1 MQNKNTE
8 RKQMSKI
15 RMNTEFRNK
24 ILNRY
29 VDNAETEHTQ
39 EREAFL
45 QAREKVDE
53 LYPQAFRLAT
63 SVVENAYPQDDVA
76 TCKSLKA
83 KYGSPL
89 DVVAKDKCFYFSYAK
104 ENLEEDEDED
114 DRNVSEHFD
123 FGLFGSCG
131 NSEYNDETGKQFAY
145 AYKREELK
153 AKDCNADILAQQNGK
168 DENPYK
174 TKHIEANDKALG
186 YTQYS
191 RYSSSDDTTTGIARE
206 FDSQYYLDIIGT
218 SHCRSRTIACN
229 KEQFLFFKI
238 WKQAKSHLITCH
250 QKWIDSIEK
259 QKQAMKTGLK
269 AYRYLSEGV
278 ELMKELG
285 IELDEAEL
293 VRCNSTGL
301 TIYNPVN
308 LASMIKGM
316 KNTTMTREQ
325 KIAIRKEYEKQNNLN

>member
-1 MQNKNTE
+1 MQ
-8 RKQMSKI
+8 KI

-29 VDNAETEHTQ
+29 VEHAETETTQ
-39 EREAFL
+39 EQQAFL
-45 QAREKVDE
+45 QARENVD
-53 LYPQAFRLAT
+53 Y
-63 SVVENAYPQDDVA
+63 AYPKAFELAKLVVGRAYPKEDVD
-76 TCKSLKA
+76 TCKSLKQ

-104 ENLEEDEDED
+104 DELDQDEDES

-123 FGLFGSCG
+123 FGLFGEVDNSNYG
-131 NSEYNDETGKQFAY
+131 NSTGKQFAY

-153 AKDCNADILAQQNGK
+153 AKDCNPDILAQQNGK
-168 DENPYK
+168 DENPHK
-174 TKHIEANDKALG
+174 TKHIDANNKALG
-186 YTQYS
+186 HSGYS
-191 RYSSSDDTTTGIARE
+191 RYNSDDDNNVGISKE
-206 FDSQYYLDIIGT
+206 FDSQFYLDIIGT
-218 SHCRSRTIACN
+218 SHCRSRTIACTRQ
-229 KEQFLFFKI
+229 EFEVFKML
-238 WKQAKSHLITCH
+238 KQAKSNVITCH

-278 ELMKELG
+278 ELMTELG
-285 IELDEAEL
+285 ITIDEAEL

-325 KIAIRKEYEKQNNLN
+325 KIAIRKEYEAQNNIN